1 MLGRR
6 LPLWAEL
13 KRLLPLLRLTEKEIA
28 YFALK
33 VRMST
38 KARPE
43 AGTTTRAR
51 RTRTVVAIG
60 AAAKAARLR
69 QTCAPFAGGIAF
81 MDHSDDGIRKLVERA
96 GLPWEEPEKRRLTSS
111 ERLLVGLLT
120 LAFVLVNW
128 AGVQR
133 ALVAGSDPVDLELA
147 QGRFVA
153 GSGCFARFLAQ
164 ALLERDTWHG
174 LFVTGDVSF
183 LRMFACFAATR
194 TGRPVSIYVRHRTDR
209 LWVIPIAVDRLFT
222 MDAGASENFDPQP
235 TRVVLEAW
243 SFRHRSIGH
252 HASFD
257 VGIVTDNFISVDHV
271 WEVARECAS
280 HNNVRTVRIRLHPG
294 SSVRGLPS
302 GLPPSIK
309 LEDNGESLATY
320 AERIDVALV
329 SMSSA
334 VPVLQD
340 LLVPCFHAR
349 RLYATDDLWGR
360 QLPETTLESLGWRYP
375 TPEVECPM
383 VEFLDLMT
391 TDALRLEVESLRR
404 STAAS
409 SSAVEI
415 SPASLKD
422 ELEAFL
428 RS

>member
-28 YFALK
+28 YFALR
-33 VRMST
+33 VRTSS
-38 KARPE
+38 KARPT
-43 AGTTTRAR
+43 AGIPTRAR

-69 QTCAPFAGGIAF
+69 KTCAPFAGGIAF
-81 MDHSDDGIRKLVERA
+81 MDHTDDGIRKLVEFA
-96 GLPWEEPEKRRLTSS
+96 GLPWEQPEKRRLTSS
-111 ERLLVGLLT
+111 ERLLAGLLT
-120 LAFVLVNW
+120 FAFVLANW

-147 QGRFVA
+147 QSRLVA

-194 TGRPVSIYVRHRTDR
+194 TGRPISVYRRHRGGP
-209 LWVIPIAVDRLFT
+209 LWVKPIAVDRLFT
-222 MDAGASENFDPQP
+222 MDAGTSEEFDPQP
-235 TRVVLEAW
+235 TRVVLEAR

-257 VGIVTDNFISVDHV
+257 VGIVTDNFVSVDHV

-280 HNNVRTVRIRLHPG
+280 HNSVRTVRVRLHPG
-294 SSVRGLPS
+294 TAVRGLPS
-302 GLPPSIK
+302 GLPPSIE

-320 AERIDVALV
+320 AERIDAALV
-329 SMSSA
+329 SRSSA
-334 VPVLQD
+334 VPVLQE

-349 RLYATDDLWGR
+349 RFYAAHDR
-360 QLPETTLESLGWRYP
+360 RRFPETTLGSRYP
-375 TPEVECPM
+375 TPEVESSM
-383 VEFLDLMT
+383 SEFLDLMT

-404 STAAS
+404 STAAA
-409 SSAVEI
+409 SSAAGT
-415 SPASLKD
+415 SPASLRD